1 MTRIRL
7 LPPQLVGQIAAG
19 EVVERPASVVKELVE
34 NSLDAGARRVDVQVE
49 AGGVGLIR
57 VRDDGIGIAREHLP
71 LALARHAT
79 SKIAT
84 AEDLLQ
90 VRTLGF
96 RGEALA
102 SIAAVSRLELISR
115 TAAEPCGWRLALAG
129 GDEIPEPVPVAH
141 PRGTTVTVAD
151 LFHSVPARR
160 KFLRSER
167 TEFSHIQHFLERLA
181 LSRFDVGFSLR
192 HNQREAWKLPPA
204 PGEDQWSQRV
214 AVVWGK
220 EFVEQA
226 LLIEWNHGPLRLW
239 GWLGLPAVARRQGD
253 RQWWYVN
260 GRPVRDKLL
269 LHALRH
275 GYRDVLGGDRQ
286 PAALLYL
293 ELDPALV
300 DVNAHPAK
308 LEVRFREPR
317 QVRDF
322 IAQSVYRSLG
332 QVRPGPSPPP
342 KPPAPAVSGS
352 SSYPP
357 PAARPQPQV
366 NEALAFYEAL
376 HPPPAPAA
384 PAEPAADT
392 GTEAAPPLG
401 YALAHL
407 HGIYILAEA
416 EGGLVI
422 VDAHAAHERIV
433 YEKFKRQLERG
444 EVVRQPL
451 LLPVKLQVGRGEAEL
466 AQQHQDLLLSLGLE
480 VDRLGPET
488 LVVRSLP
495 ALLGRADAAELVKGV
510 LAELARF
517 EAVTGVETA
526 VRERLATCACHRA
539 VRAGQRLSREE
550 MNALLRELEC
560 TERGGQCNHGR
571 PTWVK
576 LDFQTLDRFFHR
588 GR

>member
-49 AGGVGLIR
+49 AGGVGLVR
-57 VRDDGIGIAREHLP
+57 VRDDGVGIAREDLP

-84 AEDLLQ
+84 TEDLLQ

-115 TAAEPCGWRLALAG
+115 TADDPCGWRVALAG
-129 GDEIPEPVPVAH
+129 GGEIPEPVPVAH

-192 HNQREAWKLPPA
+192 HNQREAWRLPPA
-204 PGEDQWSQRV
+204 PREDQWPRRV
-214 AVVWGK
+214 AAVWGK

-226 LLIEWNHGPLRLW
+226 LLIEWTHGPLRLW

-322 IAQSVYRSLG
+322 IAQSLYRSLG
-332 QVRPGPSPPP
+332 QARPGPRPPP
-342 KPPAPAVSGS
+342 KPPAPASPGS
-352 SSYPP
+352 ASYPP

-376 HPPPAPAA
+376 HSPPAPAA
-384 PAEPAADT
+384 PAENTEA
-392 GTEAAPPLG
+392 EAAPPLG

-495 ALLGRADAAELVKGV
+495 ALLGQADAAELVGGV
-510 LAELARF
+510 LAELGRF

-526 VRERLATCACHRA
+526 IRERLATCACHRA
-539 VRAGQRLSREE
+539 VRAGQRLTREE
-550 MNALLRELEC
+550 MNALLRELER

-576 LDFQTLDRFFHR
+576 LDFKTLDRFFHR